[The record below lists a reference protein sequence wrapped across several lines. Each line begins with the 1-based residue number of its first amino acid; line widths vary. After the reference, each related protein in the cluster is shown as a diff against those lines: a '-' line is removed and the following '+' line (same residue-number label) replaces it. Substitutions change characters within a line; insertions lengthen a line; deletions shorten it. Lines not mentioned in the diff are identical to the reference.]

1 MTQAELRQ
9 AKANLHYDI
18 VNNIL
23 SYGGTWQEDVCN
35 RIGIIGITKK
45 LFRNLQKTIDKLIKV
60 CYNKNVNKRYTKT
73 KRKEVLKNGKS
84 RNLILYL

>member
-23 SYGGTWQEDVCN
+23 SYGGTWEEDAQMWLYVIELASSELQKN
-35 RIGIIGITKK
+35 YSEIYKK
-45 LFRNLQKTIDKLIKV
+45 LLTSQ
-60 CYNKNVNKRYTKT
+60 
-73 KRKEVLKNGKS
+73 
-84 RNLILYL
+84 

>member
-23 SYGGTWQEDVCN
+23 SYGGTWEEDAQMWLYV
-35 RIGIIGITKK
+35 IELASTE
-45 LFRNLQKTIDKLIKV
+45 LQKNYSEIYKK
-60 CYNKNVNKRYTKT
+60 
-73 KRKEVLKNGKS
+73 
-84 RNLILYL
+84 ILTSQ

>member
-23 SYGGTWQEDVCN
+23 SYGGTWEEDAQMWMYVIELASSELQKN
-35 RIGIIGITKK
+35 YSEIYKK
-45 LFRNLQKTIDKLIKV
+45 LLTN
-60 CYNKNVNKRYTKT
+60 N
-73 KRKEVLKNGKS
+73 
-84 RNLILYL
+84 

>member
-23 SYGGTWQEDVCN
+23 SYGGTWEEEAQMLLYVIQLASSELQKN
-35 RIGIIGITKK
+35 YSEIYKK
-45 LFRNLQKTIDKLIKV
+45 LLTNQ
-60 CYNKNVNKRYTKT
+60 
-73 KRKEVLKNGKS
+73 
-84 RNLILYL
+84 

>member
-23 SYGGTWQEDVCN
+23 SYGGTWKEDAQMWLYVIELASSELQKN
-35 RIGIIGITKK
+35 YSEIYKK
-45 LFRNLQKTIDKLIKV
+45 LLTN
-60 CYNKNVNKRYTKT
+60 N
-73 KRKEVLKNGKS
+73 
-84 RNLILYL
+84 

>member
-23 SYGGTWQEDVCN
+23 SYGGTWEEDAQMWLY
-35 RIGIIGITKK
+35 IIELASSELQKNYSEIYKK
-45 LFRNLQKTIDKLIKV
+45 LLTNQ
-60 CYNKNVNKRYTKT
+60 
-73 KRKEVLKNGKS
+73 
-84 RNLILYL
+84 

>member
-23 SYGGTWQEDVCN
+23 SYGGTWQEDAQMWMYVIELASSELQKN
-35 RIGIIGITKK
+35 YSEIYKK
-45 LFRNLQKTIDKLIKV
+45 LLTN
-60 CYNKNVNKRYTKT
+60 
-73 KRKEVLKNGKS
+73 
-84 RNLILYL
+84 

>member
-23 SYGGTWQEDVCN
+23 SYGGTWEEDAQMWMYV
-35 RIGIIGITKK
+35 IE
-45 LFRNLQKTIDKLIKV
+45 LASSELQKNYSEI
-60 CYNKNVNKRYTKT
+60 YKNLLTNQ
-73 KRKEVLKNGKS
+73 
-84 RNLILYL
+84 

>member
-23 SYGGTWQEDVCN
+23 SYGGTWEEDAQMWLYV
-35 RIGIIGITKK
+35 IE
-45 LFRNLQKTIDKLIKV
+45 LASSELQKNYSEI
-60 CYNKNVNKRYTKT
+60 YKNLLTNH
-73 KRKEVLKNGKS
+73 
-84 RNLILYL
+84 

>member
-23 SYGGTWQEDVCN
+23 SYGGTWEEDAQMWLYVME
-35 RIGIIGITKK
+35 
-45 LFRNLQKTIDKLIKV
+45 LASSELQKNYSEI
-60 CYNKNVNKRYTKT
+60 YKNLLTNH
-73 KRKEVLKNGKS
+73 
-84 RNLILYL
+84 

>member
-23 SYGGTWQEDVCN
+23 SYGGTWEEDAQMWLYVIELASSELQKN
-35 RIGIIGITKK
+35 YSEVYKK
-45 LFRNLQKTIDKLIKV
+45 LLTNH
-60 CYNKNVNKRYTKT
+60 
-73 KRKEVLKNGKS
+73 
-84 RNLILYL
+84 

>member
-23 SYGGTWQEDVCN
+23 SYGGTWEEDAQMWLYVIQLASSELQKN
-35 RIGIIGITKK
+35 YSEIYKK
-45 LFRNLQKTIDKLIKV
+45 LLTNQ
-60 CYNKNVNKRYTKT
+60 
-73 KRKEVLKNGKS
+73 
-84 RNLILYL
+84 